1 MDNEII
7 IKEQSRID
15 YLVELEEKKFE
26 KLLDTNIL
34 SNKLENLSNLL
45 ECFSLGITDLN
56 LNHIGNICRVVNGLS
71 SVKDSISEIIED
83 YNELVLELDF
93 QSEKNNML
101 QKLPLKNKEPEINKI
116 EMLQNN

>member
-45 ECFSLGITDLN
+45 ECFSLGI
-56 LNHIGNICRVVNGLS
+56 
-71 SVKDSISEIIED
+71 IE
-83 YNELVLELDF
+83 
-93 QSEKNNML
+93 K
-101 QKLPLKNKEPEINKI
+101 
-116 EMLQNN
+116 